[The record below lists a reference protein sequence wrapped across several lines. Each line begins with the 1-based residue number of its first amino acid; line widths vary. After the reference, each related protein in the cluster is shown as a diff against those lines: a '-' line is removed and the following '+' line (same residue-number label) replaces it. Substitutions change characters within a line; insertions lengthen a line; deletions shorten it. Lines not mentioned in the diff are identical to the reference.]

1 MMVCLCGGSVFQR
14 SQTAGDLRS
23 LPVEC
28 RQTALQGRNLP
39 DDVVGTDHG
48 TALPVVGFSSNILP
62 AASSVSKMLSLR
74 ESVYTLR
81 VKRLGMV
88 RTEHGNCSCMEVF
101 LTKISI
107 ESMQP
112 MPPNRP
118 SPATGPNP
126 GTVVTKAALRAASQ
140 PEMTNRAFANV
151 VGLSEATISRMRS
164 KEYELQPDQKSYE
177 LALLFVRLYRSLDA
191 IVGGDDAVAGAW
203 LTNRNTALHDEPLKL
218 IQTVPG
224 LMNVIQYLD
233 ARRAVV

>member
-1 MMVCLCGGSVFQR
+1 MPSK
-14 SQTAGDLRS
+14 
-23 LPVEC
+23 LPC
-28 RQTALQGRNLP
+28 FA
-39 DDVVGTDHG
+39 
-48 TALPVVGFSSNILP
+48 I
-62 AASSVSKMLSLR
+62 
-74 ESVYTLR
+74 
-81 VKRLGMV
+81 
-88 RTEHGNCSCMEVF
+88 
-101 LTKISI
+101 
-107 ESMQP
+107 QP
-112 MPPNRP
+112 
-118 SPATGPNP
+118 TP
-126 GTVVTKAALRAASQ
+126 GAVVTKAALRAASQ
-140 PEMTNRAFANV
+140 LGMTNRAFANV